1 MEKNMPTYLK
11 YTVLHWFLMKTFL
24 NIGTHVSTTNKTDRH
39 DIAKILLKMALN
51 TMTLTLQTMI
61 YH

>member
-1 MEKNMPTYLK
+1 MEENMPTYLK

-51 TMTLTLQTMI
+51 TMP
-61 YH
+61 